1 MIFHYSMHNLTF
13 KRVKMCTEI
22 THEDLVTVHHEMG
35 HIQYFMEYAH
45 QPYIYRNGGNPGGVI
60 YHNNHLNFTSK
71 RIPPH
76 THNTCIILIGFHEAI
91 GDTMALAVVT
101 PKHLEKIGLLEKGQ
115 TEENEDVHLVNGQK
129 ISKNDITYLFRNA
142 LEKVVFFKSNLL

>member
-1 MIFHYSMHNLTF
+1 MY
-13 KRVKMCTEI
+13 
-22 THEDLVTVHHEMG
+22 
-35 HIQYFMEYAH
+35 Y
-45 QPYIYRNGGNPGGVI
+45 P
-60 YHNNHLNFTSK
+60 
-71 RIPPH
+71 

-142 LEKVVFFKSNLL
+142 LEKVFFKSDLF